1 MIEILIT
8 ILALAVV
15 ALLVYQ
21 IWMPMLAK
29 PPKREISQNEARLY
43 FFYTEWCGHSQRAMP
58 QWEALETKI
67 GKDPYFGKTH
77 VTLVRVDAD
86 KDRKTAELYEVRGY
100 PTVML
105 ETATGVYEYKKRPT
119 TDGLLEF
126 LRKSLGPEPSSL

>member
-1 MIEILIT
+1 MIEVVVT
-8 ILALAVV
+8 ILAFAVI

-21 IWMPMLAK
+21 IWSPMLVK
-29 PPKREISQNEARLY
+29 RPKREVSPNEARLY

-58 QWEALETKI
+58 QWKALEEKI
-67 GKDPYFGKTH
+67 GTDGYFGKTH
-77 VTLVRVDAD
+77 VTLVPIDAD

-105 ETATGVYEYKKRPT
+105 ETSTGVYEYKKRPT

-126 LRKSLGPEPSSL
+126 LRKSLGPEPSGL